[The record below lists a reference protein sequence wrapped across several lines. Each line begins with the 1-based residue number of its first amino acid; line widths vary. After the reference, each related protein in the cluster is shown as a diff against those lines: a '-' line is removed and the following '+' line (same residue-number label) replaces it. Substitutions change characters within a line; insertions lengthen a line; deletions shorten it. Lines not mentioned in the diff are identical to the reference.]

1 MRIDC
6 PFCGLRDLAEFSYC
20 GDAANAAARPEPS
33 HDNSDTWNS
42 WVYDRTNPMG
52 DHTELWQHT
61 GGCRQ
66 FLRITRNTVS
76 HNVSAITML
85 EPSQ

>member
-6 PFCGLRDLAEFSYC
+6 PFCGPRDLVEFSYC
-20 GDAANAAARPEPS
+20 GDAENADARPEPS
-33 HDNSDTWNS
+33 AENTDAWNR
-42 WVYDRTNPMG
+42 WVYDRSNPMG

-66 FLRITRNTVS
+66 FLRLTRSTLTHTISDV
-76 HNVSAITML
+76 TML
-85 EPSQ
+85 EPGQ